1 MARLNSCPSPWSV
14 TSSTGPPTRP
24 PRVAGLP
31 GLDVEVRGRFDR
43 AVDASCDSPA
53 PYGCR
58 FFRFGQHLP
67 RSGFYRR
74 GAQRKRQ
81 SRRAAPPRCW
91 HVRQDWLRRNTSWRF
106 SQRTPIGGRSRSQ
119 ICSRF
124 RRSADTAMRQRRST
138 LPANP
143 SQASDGS
150 LARTSASDCWES
162 C

>member
-14 TSSTGPPTRP
+14 TSSTEPPTLP

-31 GLDVEVRGRFDR
+31 HLDVEVRGRFDR
-43 AVDASCDSPA
+43 AVDAMRLPCPIWL
-53 PYGCR
+53 R
-58 FFRFGQHLP
+58 VLRFGRQWP
-67 RSGFYRR
+67 RSGFIAPARNANR
-74 GAQRKRQ
+74 QRHR
-81 SRRAAPPRCW
+81 PVPVRCW
-91 HVRQDWLRRNTSWRF
+91 QVRQDWLKRSTSWRF
-106 SQRTPIGGRSRSQ
+106 TPRTPISGRSRSQ
-119 ICSRF
+119 ICSRL